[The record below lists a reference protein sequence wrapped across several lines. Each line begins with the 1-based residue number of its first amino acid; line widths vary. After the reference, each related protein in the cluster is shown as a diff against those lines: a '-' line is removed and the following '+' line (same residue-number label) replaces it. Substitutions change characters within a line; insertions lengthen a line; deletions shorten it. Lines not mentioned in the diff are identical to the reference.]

1 MEEQDV
7 RGSVVAL
14 LGSIEGLVNWG
25 SIPDEVKREWYS
37 IMSRRVAAI
46 SKSAKRIEDFAE
58 KLLKEL
64 AGESLFLST
73 ERAKELNKTIED
85 SKAKEE
91 EILEYIKSYP
101 LLSVVFY
108 AASKKRKE
116 ER

>member
-1 MEEQDV
+1 MEGQDV
-7 RGSVVAL
+7 RGLVVAL
-14 LGSIEGLVNWG
+14 LGSIEGLVDWS
-25 SIPDEVKREWYS
+25 SIPKEVAQKRYA

-73 ERAKELNKTIED
+73 ERAKELDKTFED